1 MLRFELTITGQ
12 DTSNARPQR
21 GGGRLAPARVMTTY
35 DWAELHVMRYLSV
48 RPYPPERPG
57 QRYKRTGRLGRSWKV
72 STRGQSVIIE
82 NTAPYSGYVVGD
94 GAGQRQAW
102 FHRGRWWLMRDMV
115 DEKRPELKRMM
126 VQMLTRQLK
135 SNRPAIARAAGW
147 QS

>member
-1 MLRFELTITGQ
+1 MIGPNY
-12 DTSNARPQR
+12 TSCAI
-21 GGGRLAPARVMTTY
+21 
-35 DWAELHVMRYLSV
+35 LSV

-102 FHRGRWWLMRDMV
+102 MHRGRWWLMRDMV

-147 QS
+147 PS